1 MKNNLFKYLN
11 ISYLFFLCSI
21 LNSNIILDENDVIQ
35 TPLPLPYNA
44 QIYNGN
50 DIEDF
55 IRTTIED
62 NKQPIL
68 IFGANWCPDC
78 RIFSGTINIPK
89 INLFIEDKYKILYI
103 DVLRYEINMDLMK
116 SFGIPV
122 EKGIPRILVFDK
134 EKNLLNSSSTLEW
147 TTARER
153 TSQDI
158 FDYFQ
163 KLAIN

>member
-1 MKNNLFKYLN
+1 MKNSLFKYLN
-11 ISYLFFLCSI
+11 VSFLFFLCNI

-44 QIYNGN
+44 EIYNGN
-50 DIEDF
+50 DIDAFLKE
-55 IRTTIED
+55 TVED

-89 INLFIEDKYKILYI
+89 INSFIEDNYKILYI

-116 SFGIPV
+116 SFGISV
-122 EKGIPRILVFDK
+122 EKGIPRVLVFDK